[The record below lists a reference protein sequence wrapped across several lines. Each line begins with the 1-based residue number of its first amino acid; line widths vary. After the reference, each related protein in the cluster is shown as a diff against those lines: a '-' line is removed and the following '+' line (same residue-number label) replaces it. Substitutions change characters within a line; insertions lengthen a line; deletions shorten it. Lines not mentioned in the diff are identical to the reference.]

1 MKEKLKYFTKENY
14 VFILILPII
23 ISIIL
28 FFYEKIFATIG
39 LIFVALLYFYIK
51 KIDRQNEDFFQAYI
65 DEMDYSFD
73 EITKNVVFQMPFP
86 IVILEDGKTIKWH
99 NSNFKELFEAKNLI
113 GKSVKNFITDFNEV
127 DFSKEST
134 EPITVNIYDK
144 VYEFYYSTIKR
155 EKFDDELTFV
165 YGIDNTADENIKK
178 IFKDRRLVVFTMYI
192 DNYDDLRQST
202 RASL

>member
-134 EPITVNIYDK
+134 EPITVNI
-144 VYEFYYSTIKR
+144 
-155 EKFDDELTFV
+155 
-165 YGIDNTADENIKK
+165 
-178 IFKDRRLVVFTMYI
+178 
-192 DNYDDLRQST
+192 
-202 RASL
+202 